1 MLYALSNQR
10 RFARLGIIVGKR
22 TVPHAVRRN
31 AIKRLVREAFRLQQR
46 ELAGVDVLVRIRAE
60 PDRAELI
67 RLRSDLAGM
76 FSALIK

>member
-10 RFARLGIIVGKR
+10 RFARLGIVVGKR

-31 AIKRLVREAFRLQQR
+31 ALKRLVREAFRLQQR
-46 ELAGVDVLVRIRAE
+46 ELAGVDVLVRIRTE

-67 RLRSDLAGM
+67 RFRSDLAGM

>member
-67 RLRSDLAGM
+67 RLRSDLAVM